1 MYHNVTYAPQIQD
14 ISRTEARGQSHSDSK
29 TVCDTPQP
37 EDVSTHQMWNS
48 YLK

>member
-1 MYHNVTYAPQIQD
+1 MYHNVTNAPQIQD